1 MERQERIVHIM
12 LKPNC
17 GLENTRASLVVRRIA
32 PLCDTVSCHPRAIK
46 SDRGTIDYL
55 RDHGLFVRFSTNKP
69 EQVLLAIKG
78 AFFVDSCTLVDDPAS
93 IPPFAA
99 PAGSTEAEAGS
110 HGAPSSFA
118 DHDERG
124 ARDDEL
130 ADLLAR
136 FEGIHHVLRSRLQSN
151 PHDRVLNDAVFSHAQ
166 ALDALRTAVERSR
179 IEPFDRIAPS
189 LHVLASDYS
198 KCFGVAVRLD
208 VAEERVALDRS
219 VLASM
224 EEIIKCVIRS
234 CIRDGIESPDER
246 LAAGK
251 PECATINL
259 SVDNDGS
266 DVVCRIEHDGI
277 SFSAKDIGKLALDRG
292 LLTRPLDTYTDEEIG
307 SFLLLPRF
315 VRPGAG
321 TKGDALSR
329 FSEIGSM
336 LRHVGGHGKVR
347 NTERGTMEIAL
358 YFPVPFT
365 VLEVALLR
373 TGETLFALPAQ
384 QIKRFEAFL
393 EGRLETGAARNDGTR
408 ADRLS
413 YASKEGGLYELLN
426 WQEGSSPIDAAQP
439 RFAILLDVPG
449 AKRALVVDAVDGYE
463 RVSVNQLPQLLDRGT
478 ARAMG
483 CIGYAML
490 EDGSPRAVVSARRL
504 LDASN
509 EEGEGH
515 A

>member
-1 MERQERIVHIM
+1 MERQERIVQVM

-32 PLCDTVSCHPRAIK
+32 PLCDTVSCHPRTVK
-46 SDRGTIDYL
+46 SDRRTIDYL
-55 RDHGLFVRFSTNKP
+55 RDHGLFVRFATNKP

-99 PAGSTEAEAGS
+99 PADSTETEAGS
-110 HGAPSSFA
+110 LGASSPFA

-124 ARDDEL
+124 ERDDEL

-136 FEGIHHVLRSRLQSN
+136 FEGIHHVLRSHLQSN

-189 LHVLASDYS
+189 LHALADDYS
-198 KCFGVAVRLD
+198 KRFGVAVRLD
-208 VAEERVALDRS
+208 VAEGRVALDRS

-234 CIRDGIESPDER
+234 CIRDGIESPDKR

-251 PECATINL
+251 PECATIRL
-259 SVDNDGS
+259 RVENDGS
-266 DVVCRIEHDGI
+266 DVVCRIEHDGTP
-277 SFSAKDIGKLALDRG
+277 FSAKDVGELAFRRG

-307 SFLLLPRF
+307 SFLLMPRF
-315 VRPGAG
+315 VRTG
-321 TKGDALSR
+321 TGSKSDALSR

-393 EGRLETGAARNDGTR
+393 EDRLEASKAQGDGAC
-408 ADRLS
+408 ADRFF
-413 YASKEGGLYELLN
+413 YASEDDGLYELLN
-426 WQEGSSPIDAAQP
+426 WREGSSPIDAADP
-439 RFAILLDVPG
+439 RFAILLDVLG

-463 RVSVNQLPQLLDRGT
+463 RVSVNQLPQLLDRGA

-490 EDGSPRAVVSARRL
+490 EDGSPRAVVSARRFL
-504 LDASN
+504 SASN
-509 EEGEGH
+509 EGGRGH